1 MNLHYNQNVP
11 FFIMEL
17 VGEGLVLIFFFKM
30 AKIVAV
36 IQYSGRFIVI
46 SD

>member
-1 MNLHYNQNVP
+1 MNLRYNQNVP

-17 VGEGLVLIFFFKM
+17 GGGLVLIFFFKM

-46 SD
+46 GD